1 MKIAKLFSWF
11 EMVEIYR
18 NVSITLTNNTKCYI
32 FHIFVSFCVWQ
43 TKVIFSIVRYYAK
56 LQMLLHSMHRFY
68 ECRLPG
74 KVKFLNCKWSS
85 YNCTQKKR
93 KKEPRWN
100 FFFFFSNSSFVKNLG
115 ERNQCNFYMFCI
127 FVPSYIYLLSY
138 HDTQLKGILSKTC
151 EHIFMLIALYEY
163 YILLLASVC
172 FGHNKVFDFIR
183 TQCNH
188 TSLRLTP
195 ISLRNIFICPFN
207 TMKGVFFF
215 KIKDSFDI
223 IFLVISNKQWVSL
236 VW

>member
-1 MKIAKLFSWF
+1 
-11 EMVEIYR
+11 MVEIYR

-100 FFFFFSNSSFVKNLG
+100 FFFFFSNSSFVKKFGRAQPMRLL
-115 ERNQCNFYMFCI
+115 YVLYFC
-127 FVPSYIYLLSY
+127 SKLYIL
-138 HDTQLKGILSKTC
+138 TQLSW
-151 EHIFMLIALYEY
+151 HA
-163 YILLLASVC
+163 AQR
-172 FGHNKVFDFIR
+172 DF
-183 TQCNH
+183 
-188 TSLRLTP
+188 
-195 ISLRNIFICPFN
+195 
-207 TMKGVFFF
+207 K
-215 KIKDSFDI
+215 
-223 IFLVISNKQWVSL
+223 
-236 VW
+236 